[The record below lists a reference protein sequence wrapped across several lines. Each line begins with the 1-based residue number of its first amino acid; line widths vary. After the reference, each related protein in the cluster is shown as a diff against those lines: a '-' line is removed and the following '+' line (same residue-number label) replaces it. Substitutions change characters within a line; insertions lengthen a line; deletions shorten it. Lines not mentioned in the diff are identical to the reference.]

1 MMTLRILRKK
11 CWLDDLLVS
20 SCIPASWSSLPAPLT
35 VVGALITIFSAG
47 ANRFAKSPPPAAAA
61 AVTEDADDWPFLAPE
76 AVRVESRE
84 AERMKIE

>member
-1 MMTLRILRKK
+1 M
-11 CWLDDLLVS
+11 
-20 SCIPASWSSLPAPLT
+20 
-35 VVGALITIFSAG
+35 ITIFSAG

-61 AVTEDADDWPFLAPE
+61 AVPEDADDWPFLAPE